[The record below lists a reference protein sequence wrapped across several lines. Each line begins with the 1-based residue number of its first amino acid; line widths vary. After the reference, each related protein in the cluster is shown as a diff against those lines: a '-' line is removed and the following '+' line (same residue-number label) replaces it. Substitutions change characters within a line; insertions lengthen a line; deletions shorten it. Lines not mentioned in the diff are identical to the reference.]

1 MAHEVEMNGLREV
14 ATDLRRSHDSSH
26 ELLGGEETQ
35 LLQPNS
41 VSSVESETPREPI
54 VSLQSCE

>member
-1 MAHEVEMNGLREV
+1 MAHEVEMNGLRD
-14 ATDLRRSHDSSH
+14 AMTDLRRSDGGSH

-41 VSSVESETPREPI
+41 VSSVESEPPMEQM
-54 VSLQSCE
+54 VSLK